1 MLNKLILITGA
12 SRGLG
17 KALAKQLA
25 HENSIV
31 VGISRH
37 NNSELAA
44 FCKQVNAPYR
54 HIQADLGHAQGA
66 AQAAEVLTTL
76 LGSKTELNHYW
87 LINNAGTVEPMAQS
101 HQLLDA
107 WAISQ
112 AMQLNVSSVMA
123 LTGAFLAHS
132 PTTADRRVLNISS
145 GAGRGPVPGWAVY
158 GSSKAAIDAYTQTV
172 AAEHPSLRVV
182 SLAPGVI
189 DTDMQ
194 QAIRHTDEAQ
204 FPNKARFVALRKEQ
218 QLTPASTTAEH
229 IARYLAHD
237 DFGNQII
244 DDIRHYF

>member
-1 MLNKLILITGA
+1 MLDKLILITGA

-25 HENSIV
+25 HENSLV

-37 NNSELAA
+37 NNPELAA
-44 FCKQVNAPYR
+44 FCQQNNAPYR
-54 HIQADLGHAQGA
+54 HIQADLSHAQGA
-66 AQAAEVLTTL
+66 AHAAEVVTTL
-76 LGSKTELNHYW
+76 LGTKNELNHYW

-112 AMQLNVSSVMA
+112 AVQLNVSSLIT
-123 LTGAFLAHS
+123 LTAAFLAHS

-158 GSSKAAIDAYTQTV
+158 GSTKAAVDAYTQTV
-172 AAEHPSLRVV
+172 AAEHPGLRTV

-194 QAIRHTDEAQ
+194 NAIRRTDEAQ
-204 FPNKARFVALRKEQ
+204 FPNKARFVALHKEQ
-218 QLTPASTTAEH
+218 QLTPAAITAEH
-229 IARYLAHD
+229 IARYLTHD
-237 DFGNQII
+237 DFGSQLI